1 MKMKSRR
8 GNGFSLVELLV
19 VIGII
24 AVLIGLLL
32 PSLAGARRQA
42 KMVQCQSNLQQ
53 IGLYLVT
60 YLNDN
65 NGWLF
70 PPDLGSN
77 RPRDERWPVHVFKP
91 AIWNPPIMKCPE
103 DLEPAEDHSYILN
116 DHLKVRGVKYHSK
129 WLGKPNTEIVVMGE
143 KRSSYDDYY
152 MNTDVARGVTDYYTK
167 VNPWMHG
174 LRLGSNYLFLDIH
187 VETRTEKEAIAGVD
201 PWGFPDAG
209 AVQVNAN

>member
-1 MKMKSRR
+1 MMCKSRR
-8 GNGFSLVELLV
+8 RGGGFSLVELLV

-60 YLNDN
+60 YMNEN
-65 NGWLF
+65 NGWLY

-91 AIWNPPIMKCPE
+91 AVWNPPIMKCPE
-103 DLEPAEDHSYILN
+103 DIEAAEDHSYILN
-116 DHLKVRGVKYHSK
+116 DHLKVRGVKYWSK

-143 KRSSYDDYY
+143 KRSNYDDYY
-152 MNTDVARGVTDYYTK
+152 MNIRDFPTRVELYR
-167 VNPWMHG
+167 HG
-174 LRLGSNYLFLDIH
+174 LRKGSNYLYLDMH
-187 VETRTEKEAIAGVD
+187 AGLAPPNVAILGLD
-201 PWGFPDAG
+201 PWDVDVPPTTMPTH
-209 AVQVNAN
+209 